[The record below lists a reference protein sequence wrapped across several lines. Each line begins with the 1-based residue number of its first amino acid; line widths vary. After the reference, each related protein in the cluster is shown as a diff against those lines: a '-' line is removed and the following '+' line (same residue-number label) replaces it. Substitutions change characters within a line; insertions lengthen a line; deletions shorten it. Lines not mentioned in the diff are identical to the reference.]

1 MGLPLS
7 MAAAIFLYR
16 LPQINLDK
24 VIEIWFL
31 TDTSV
36 EVTAYVLRSLAFGRI
51 PR

>member
-1 MGLPLS
+1 MGPPLS
-7 MAAAIFLYR
+7 IVAAIFLYR
-16 LPQINLDK
+16 QPQINLDK

-36 EVTAYVLRSLAFGRI
+36 EVIEHALGSLAFGHI